1 MVASIHQCQQCGMS
15 YDSSLKNC
23 PKCDFGRFDHNIG
36 QRMSVDV
43 AHNLQTVVVAT
54 EQFYD
59 ALAQAKRECFSELE
73 VVVGGGL
80 INHEIA
86 SILEAEVW
94 KASIRDY
101 HQEPNNRGAY
111 ILRL

>member
-1 MVASIHQCQQCGMS
+1 MS
-15 YDSSLKNC
+15 YDSSQKHC
-23 PKCDFGRFDHNIG
+23 PKCDFGRFEHNIG

-43 AHNLQTVVVAT
+43 AHSMQTVLVAT

-80 INHEIA
+80 INREIA
-86 SILEAEVW
+86 RILEAEAW
-94 KASIRDY
+94 KESIRDY
-101 HQEPNNRGAY
+101 YQEPHNHGAY

>member
-1 MVASIHQCQQCGMS
+1 MS
-15 YDSSLKNC
+15 FDSSLKNC
-23 PKCDFGRFDHNIG
+23 PKCDFGRFEQNIG
-36 QRMSVDV
+36 QRMSIDI
-43 AHNLQTVVVAT
+43 AHSMQTLVMAT

-59 ALAQAKRECFSELE
+59 ALTQAKRECFSELE

-80 INHEIA
+80 INREIA

-94 KASIRDY
+94 KKSIKDY
-101 HQEPNNRGAY
+101 RQEPHNRGAY